1 MQPTSARGT
10 VDATTQRELRQVRG
24 ILIAG
29 GIVAAVL
36 SLGAF
41 RQSQKTR
48 FAEIDVERINVVEKD
63 GKLRLT
69 ISNAARLPDPVI
81 GGKSYP
87 LRGGTGAGSAGLV
100 FFNDEG
106 NENGGLV
113 FAGRKTATG
122 HRANGHMTFDQFD
135 QDEALA
141 FSYSDVDGRARAGL
155 TMSDRADIPIRIF
168 ADSAM
173 AFQALPDGPEKTRRL
188 QQLRDSPI
196 GEAGRSK
203 LRVFVGKT
211 PDRAVTLTLGDPQ
224 GRARLRLTVDSLGAP
239 ALEFLDD
246 AGRVVRRYPGTP

>member
-1 MQPTSARGT
+1 M
-10 VDATTQRELRQVRG
+10 DAATRRELRQVRAVLV
-24 ILIAG
+24 IG
-29 GIVAAVL
+29 GVVATVL
-36 SLGAF
+36 SLAAF
-41 RQSQKTR
+41 GQSQKTR
-48 FAEIDVERINVVEKD
+48 FTEIDVERINVVEKD

-69 ISNAARLPDPVI
+69 ISNSARLPDPVI

-113 FAGRKTATG
+113 FAGRQTATG

-141 FSYSDVDGRARAGL
+141 FSYADENGRIRAGL

-173 AFQALPDGPEKTRRL
+173 AFQALPEGPEKTRRL

-211 PDRAVTLTLGDPQ
+211 PDRAATLMLGDPN
-224 GRARLRLTVDSLGAP
+224 GRTRLRLMVDSAGTP
-239 ALEFLDD
+239 SMEFLDA
-246 AGRVVRRYPGTP
+246 AGQVVRRYP

>member
-1 MQPTSARGT
+1 MDA
-10 VDATTQRELRQVRG
+10 ATTRELRQVRAV
-24 ILIAG
+24 LIG
-29 GIVAAVL
+29 GGVIAAVL
-36 SLGAF
+36 SLAAF
-41 RQSQKTR
+41 GQSQKTR
-48 FAEIDVERINVVEKD
+48 FTEIDVERINVVEKD

-69 ISNAARLPDPVI
+69 ISNSARLPDPVI

-113 FAGRKTATG
+113 FAGRQTATG

-141 FSYSDVDGRARAGL
+141 FSYADENGRIRAGL

-173 AFQALPDGPEKTRRL
+173 AFQALPDGPERL
-188 QQLRDSPI
+188 GSS
-196 GEAGRSK
+196 GYAC
-203 LRVFVGKT
+203 
-211 PDRAVTLTLGDPQ
+211 
-224 GRARLRLTVDSLGAP
+224 
-239 ALEFLDD
+239 
-246 AGRVVRRYPGTP
+246 

>member
-1 MQPTSARGT
+1 M
-10 VDATTQRELRQVRG
+10 DAATRRELRQVRAVL
-24 ILIAG
+24 LIG
-29 GIVAAVL
+29 GVVATVL
-36 SLGAF
+36 SLAAF
-41 RQSQKTR
+41 GQSQKTR
-48 FAEIDVERINVVEKD
+48 FTEIDVERINVVEKD

-69 ISNAARLPDPVI
+69 ISNSARLPDPVI

-113 FAGRKTATG
+113 FAGRQTATG

-141 FSYSDVDGRARAGL
+141 FSYADENGRIRAGL

-173 AFQALPDGPEKTRRL
+173 AFQALPEGPEKTRRL

-211 PDRAVTLTLGDPQ
+211 PDRAATLMLGDPN
-224 GRARLRLTVDSLGAP
+224 GRTRLRLRVDSAGTP
-239 ALEFLDD
+239 SMEFLDA
-246 AGRVVRRYPGTP
+246 AGQVVRRYP

>member
-1 MQPTSARGT
+1 M
-10 VDATTQRELRQVRG
+10 DATTKRELRQVRAV
-24 ILIAG
+24 LITG
-29 GIVAAVL
+29 GVVAAVL
-36 SLGAF
+36 SLAAF
-41 RQSQKTR
+41 GQSQKTR
-48 FAEIDVERINVVEKD
+48 FSEIDVERINVVEKD

-69 ISNAARLPDPVI
+69 ISNSARLPDVII

-87 LRGGTGAGSAGLV
+87 LRGGTGAGSAGFV

-113 FAGRKTATG
+113 FAGKETATGG

-141 FSYSDVDGRARAGL
+141 FSYSDVDGRMRAGL
-155 TMSDRADIPIRIF
+155 TISDRADIPIKIF

-188 QQLRDSPI
+188 QQLRESPI
-196 GEAGRSK
+196 GEAGRSR

-211 PDRAVTLTLGDPQ
+211 PDRAAALTLGDPQ
-224 GRARLRLTVDSLGAP
+224 GRTRVRLTVDSLGAP
-239 ALEFLDD
+239 ALDFLDE
-246 AGRVVRRYPGTP
+246 AGRVVRRYPGNP